1 MSNPTD
7 SNFHTIQSPDCSIKI
22 LRFKNS
28 DNIQLIEAVVDCD
41 HLGIFGVCYPQTQD
55 TVQKLCESEAD
66 RFYSDISYSHEL
78 GQQCVDIVLF
88 GLNAIPNVKAWQTPS
103 NSIADVVWKWDVI
116 IEFENNF
123 YPLQIKSGLDSV
135 EKCQQ
140 LLAENISNKIEKL
153 YNEIQSISVKNNR
166 IIENLMKEY
175 GYKTHKNAT
184 IFEIKE
190 QQSQKIKKLEE
201 EIRVYLCIKPL
212 FLWSSRNKKALQDI
226 IRLFSNLFTPN
237 ENPEE
242 LLQAAWISYQE
253 IYKTAK
259 KLLLIEQQEKYN
271 LAKYL
276 KVGLEKLQQTFQ
288 EYIETK
294 RTKNLQEQKHIN
306 LGVKVEEISLN
317 NLLYEVLQFS
327 THYENYCE
335 IYLIK
340 IEQYGNPDTFPD
352 SVSLMLETVKKQ
364 IIKAIKLQQNTDNSQ
379 QGLRKRRIMGKR
391 RSEAISSDNNIFNKS
406 HQHSAKL
413 KEVKQKMEKI
423 DKLNQSLQFFK
434 SEEIKLISS
443 SLNQLLELKSGF

>member
-1 MSNPTD
+1 
-7 SNFHTIQSPDCSIKI
+7 
-22 LRFKNS
+22 
-28 DNIQLIEAVVDCD
+28 
-41 HLGIFGVCYPQTQD
+41 
-55 TVQKLCESEAD
+55 
-66 RFYSDISYSHEL
+66 
-78 GQQCVDIVLF
+78 
-88 GLNAIPNVKAWQTPS
+88 
-103 NSIADVVWKWDVI
+103 VWKWDVI